1 MILFFSWLPQYESDV
16 DRGLGKP
23 PGLMN
28 PAEKQLG
35 WDTVALGLGCLV
47 LVRRELGLACEG
59 HNSESFPRVSV
70 SLIPR
75 RLLARGQS
83 RVKGC
88 QGSAEAGAL
97 THVSSKVHSQL
108 QRARSP
114 YMTRH
119 IQG

>member
-47 LVRRELGLACEG
+47 LVRRELGLAWEG

-83 RVKGC
+83 RVKGWP
-88 QGSAEAGAL
+88 GVPHVMEGA
-97 THVSSKVHSQL
+97 VSSKVHSQL
-108 QRARSP
+108 QRVRSP

>member
-83 RVKGC
+83 RVKGWP
-88 QGSAEAGAL
+88 GVPHVMEGA
-97 THVSSKVHSQL
+97 VSSKVHSQL
-108 QRARSP
+108 QRVRSP